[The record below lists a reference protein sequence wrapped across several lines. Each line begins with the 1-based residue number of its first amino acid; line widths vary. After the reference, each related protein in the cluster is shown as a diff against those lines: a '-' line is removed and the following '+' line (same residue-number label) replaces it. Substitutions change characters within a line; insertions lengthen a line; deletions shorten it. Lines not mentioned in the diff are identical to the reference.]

1 MSQNTCRDA
10 SKHGT
15 GAAGEQ
21 QQGQVDHV
29 NPKRNP
35 NCFMHGREKNYLKKK
50 EMTNAFTA
58 SMKKNIQKKRTLT

>member
-35 NCFMHGREKNYLKKK
+35 NYIMHGREKNLFKKK
-50 EMTNAFTA
+50 
-58 SMKKNIQKKRTLT
+58 

>member
-35 NCFMHGREKNYLKKK
+35 NYIMHGHEKNLLKKK
-50 EMTNAFTA
+50 AKSENLGTPNFFTF
-58 SMKKNIQKKRTLT
+58 